1 MGADARISV
10 HSDAS
15 SQSMIDSSAASDSA
29 VADHPEA
36 HFSIMNRGVD
46 ATIRR
51 VLVVDDEESIR
62 RAIGKFL
69 RTRGFEVV
77 TAESGDEALLQL
89 GQQGFVLMLCDV
101 RMPGLSGVDVV
112 PRALQLDSELAI
124 MMLTAVNDAPTA
136 TESLSQ
142 GAMDYL
148 MKPVELADLE
158 LAIER
163 ALHKRA
169 LLIEQRRVERMIR
182 EEVAQRTEELER
194 EKDAL
199 RSLTVRVAETL
210 INAMEVKDVYLR
222 GHSQRVAELAASMAE
237 ELGMSPDAVEQVRLA
252 GRLHDVG
259 KIGTREAVLNKPGT
273 LTPEEFAHVKE
284 HVRIGMDILAPLS
297 HLGEALTYVQDHHEH
312 WDGTGYPRAL
322 EGTRI
327 SIGGRIL
334 AAADAFDALTSKR
347 AYREPMEPQETIN
360 FLQDHVGR
368 LLDPEIYAALRRVV
382 SRRKTLTFIDP

>member
-1 MGADARISV
+1 MSLV
-10 HSDAS
+10 
-15 SQSMIDSSAASDSA
+15 QMIDQSASTAA
-29 VADHPEA
+29 AFADRPDEQR
-36 HFSIMNRGVD
+36 SVNRSVEMSM
-46 ATIRR
+46 RR

-69 RTRGFEVV
+69 KTRGFEVV
-77 TAESGDEALLQL
+77 TAQSGDEALLQL

-158 LAIER
+158 VAIER

-194 EKDAL
+194 EKDTL
-199 RSLTVRVAETL
+199 RNLTVSVAETL

-222 GHSQRVAELAASMAE
+222 GHSQRVAELAASIAD
-237 ELGMSPDAVEQVRLA
+237 ELGMTPDTVEQVRLA

-273 LTPEEFAHVKE
+273 LTPDEFDHVKE
-284 HVRIGMDILAPLS
+284 HVRIGMDILAPLK
-297 HLGEALTYVQDHHEH
+297 HLGEALTFVQDHHEH
-312 WDGTGYPRAL
+312 WDGKGYPRGL
-322 EGTRI
+322 DRDRI

-347 AYREPMEPQETIN
+347 AYREPMQPEETIQ
-360 FLQDHVGR
+360 FLEGHVGR
-368 LLDPEIYAALRRVV
+368 LLDPDVYAALRRVV

>member
-1 MGADARISV
+1 MIQ
-10 HSDAS
+10 
-15 SQSMIDSSAASDSA
+15 QSFSSDSA
-29 VADHPEA
+29 HAENADILAQTKRISADVA
-36 HFSIMNRGVD
+36 
-46 ATIRR
+46 TRR

-69 RTRGFEVV
+69 RTRGFDVV

-101 RMPGLSGVDVV
+101 RMPGLTGVEVV

-158 LAIER
+158 VAIER

-182 EEVAQRTEELER
+182 EEVAQRTLELER
-194 EKDAL
+194 EKEAL
-199 RSLTVRVAETL
+199 RDLTVSVAETL

-237 ELGMSPDAVEQVRLA
+237 ELGMSADAVEQVRIA

-259 KIGTREAVLNKPGT
+259 KIGTREAVLNKPGA
-273 LTPEEFAHVKE
+273 LTPEEFEHVKE
-284 HVRIGMDILAPLS
+284 HVRIGMEILAPLK
-297 HLGEALTYVQDHHEH
+297 HLGQALTYVKDHHEH
-312 WDGTGYPRAL
+312 WDGSGYPGAL
-322 EGTRI
+322 KGTGI

-347 AYREPMEPQETIN
+347 AYREPMDPDATIK
-360 FLQDHVGR
+360 FLEGHVGR
-368 LLDPEIYAALRRVV
+368 LLDPEIYAALQRVV

>member
-1 MGADARISV
+1 MIDHVAAFSLSTERPE
-10 HSDAS
+10 AS
-15 SQSMIDSSAASDSA
+15 SLSSKGGSEAAA
-29 VADHPEA
+29 
-36 HFSIMNRGVD
+36 
-46 ATIRR
+46 RR
-51 VLVVDDEESIR
+51 VLVVDDEEGIR
-62 RAIGKFL
+62 RALGKFL
-69 RTRGFEVV
+69 RTRGFDVV
-77 TAESGDEALLQL
+77 TAESGDEALSQL

-101 RMPGLSGVDVV
+101 RMPGLSGVEVI
-112 PRALQLDSELAI
+112 PRALQMDSELAI

-158 LAIER
+158 VAIER

-194 EKDAL
+194 EKEAL
-199 RSLTVRVAETL
+199 RDLTVSVAETL

-237 ELGMSPDAVEQVRLA
+237 ELGMNADAVEHIRLA

-259 KIGTREAVLNKPGT
+259 KIGTRESVLNKPGA
-273 LTPEEFAHVKE
+273 LTPDEFEHIKE
-284 HVRIGMDILAPLS
+284 HVRIGMEILAPLK
-297 HLGEALTYVQDHHEH
+297 HLGAALTYVQDHHEH
-312 WDGTGYPRAL
+312 WDGSGYPRGL
-322 EGTRI
+322 KGTDI

-334 AAADAFDALTSKR
+334 AAADAFDALTSQR
-347 AYREPMEPQETIN
+347 AYREPMEPVATIQ
-360 FLQDHVGR
+360 FLEGHVGR
-368 LLDPEIYAALRRVV
+368 LLDPDIYVALQRVV

>member
-1 MGADARISV
+1 
-10 HSDAS
+10 
-15 SQSMIDSSAASDSA
+15 MIDNSAAGALTTLDALVPSKGPVRSSRALDSL
-29 VADHPEA
+29 
-36 HFSIMNRGVD
+36 
-46 ATIRR
+46 TQR

-77 TAESGDEALLQL
+77 TAESGVEALDQL
-89 GQQGFVLMLCDV
+89 AQQSFVLMLCDV
-101 RMPGLSGVDVV
+101 RMPGLTGVEVV
-112 PRALQLDSELAI
+112 PRALQLDGELAI

-136 TESLSQ
+136 TEALAH

-158 LAIER
+158 QAIER

-182 EEVAQRTEELER
+182 EEVVQRTEELER

-199 RSLTVRVAETL
+199 RNLTVRIAETL

-237 ELGMSPDAVEQVRLA
+237 QLGLSPDGVEQVRIA

-259 KIGTREAVLNKPGT
+259 KIGTREAILNKPGS

-284 HVRIGMDILAPLS
+284 HVRIGMEILAPLK
-297 HLGEALTYVQDHHEH
+297 HLGEALVYVHDHHEH
-312 WDGTGYPRAL
+312 WDGGGYPRGL
-322 EGTRI
+322 KGTDI

-347 AYREPMEPQETIN
+347 AYREPMEPKDTID
-360 FLQDHVGR
+360 FLKEHVGR
-368 LLDPEIYAALRRVV
+368 LLDPDVFAALKSVV
-382 SRRKTLTFIDP
+382 GRRKTLTFIDP

>member
-1 MGADARISV
+1 MIDQSASSTLSAPADAPSKAPRRT
-10 HSDAS
+10 AEL
-15 SQSMIDSSAASDSA
+15 AA
-29 VADHPEA
+29 
-36 HFSIMNRGVD
+36 
-46 ATIRR
+46 RR
-51 VLVVDDEESIR
+51 VLVVDDEEGIR
-62 RAIGKFL
+62 RAISKFL
-69 RTRGFEVV
+69 RTRGFDVV
-77 TAESGDEALLQL
+77 TAESGDEALVQL

-101 RMPGLSGVDVV
+101 RMPGLSGVEVV
-112 PRALQLDSELAI
+112 PRALQMDSELAI

-136 TESLSQ
+136 TESLSR

-148 MKPVELADLE
+148 MKPVELADLDA
-158 LAIER
+158 AIER

-194 EKDAL
+194 EKEAL
-199 RSLTVRVAETL
+199 RDLTVSVAETL

-237 ELGMSPDAVEQVRLA
+237 ELGMSADAVEHVRLA

-259 KIGTREAVLNKPGT
+259 KIGTREAVLNKPGS
-273 LTPEEFAHVKE
+273 LTPEEFEHVKE
-284 HVRIGMDILAPLS
+284 HVRIGMDILAPLK

-322 EGTRI
+322 SGTQI
-327 SIGGRIL
+327 SVGGRIL

-347 AYREPMEPQETIN
+347 AYREPMAPQETIE
-360 FLQDHVGR
+360 FLAAHVGR
-368 LLDPEIYAALRRVV
+368 LLDPDIYAALQRVV
-382 SRRKTLTFIDP
+382 ARRKTLTFIDP

>member
-1 MGADARISV
+1 
-10 HSDAS
+10 
-15 SQSMIDSSAASDSA
+15 MIHQSSASATLFSEQPGPSDRAIARSHDTPA
-29 VADHPEA
+29 
-36 HFSIMNRGVD
+36 
-46 ATIRR
+46 RR

-69 RTRGFEVV
+69 RTRGFDVV
-77 TAESGDEALLQL
+77 TAESGDEALQQL
-89 GQQGFVLMLCDV
+89 SQQGFVLMLCDV

-136 TESLSQ
+136 TESLSS

-158 LAIER
+158 IAIER

-194 EKDAL
+194 EKEAL
-199 RSLTVRVAETL
+199 RELTVSVAETL

-222 GHSQRVAELAASMAE
+222 GHSQRVAELAASIAD
-237 ELGMSPDAVEQVRLA
+237 ELGLSPDAVEHVRLA

-259 KIGTREAVLNKPGT
+259 KIGTREAVLNKPGK
-273 LTPEEFAHVKE
+273 LTPEEFEHVKE
-284 HVRIGMDILAPLS
+284 HVRIGMEILAPLK
-297 HLGEALTYVQDHHEH
+297 HIGQALQFVHDHHEH
-312 WDGTGYPRAL
+312 WDGSGYPRGLA
-322 EGTRI
+322 GMHI

-334 AAADAFDALTSKR
+334 AAADAFDALTSQR
-347 AYREPMEPQETIN
+347 AYREPMDPQHTIV
-360 FLQDHVGR
+360 FLKDHVGR
-368 LLDPEIYAALRRVV
+368 LLDPDIYAAMCRVV

>member
-1 MGADARISV
+1 
-10 HSDAS
+10 
-15 SQSMIDSSAASDSA
+15 MIDQSAAVFNL
-29 VADHPEA
+29 VAEHPEERA
-36 HFSIMNRGVD
+36 NSPKRASESGG
-46 ATIRR
+46 RR
-51 VLVVDDEESIR
+51 VLVVDDEEGIR

-69 RTRGFEVV
+69 RTRGFDVV
-77 TAESGDEALLQL
+77 TAESGDEALSQL

-101 RMPGLSGVDVV
+101 RMPGLSGVEVI
-112 PRALQLDSELAI
+112 PRALQMDSELAI

-136 TESLSQ
+136 TDSLSN

-158 LAIER
+158 VAIER

-182 EEVAQRTEELER
+182 EEVSQRTEELER
-194 EKDAL
+194 EKEAL
-199 RSLTVRVAETL
+199 RDLTVSVAETL

-237 ELGMSPDAVEQVRLA
+237 ELGMYPDAVEQVRLA

-259 KIGTREAVLNKPGT
+259 KIGTREAVLNKPGA
-273 LTPEEFAHVKE
+273 LTPEEFEHIKE
-284 HVRIGMDILAPLS
+284 HVRIGMEILAPLK

-312 WDGTGYPRAL
+312 WDGSGYPRGVNTT
-322 EGTRI
+322 EI

-334 AAADAFDALTSKR
+334 AAADAFDALTSQR
-347 AYREPMEPQETIN
+347 AYRQPMEPAETIR
-360 FLQDHVGR
+360 FLEGHVGR
-368 LLDPEIYAALRRVV
+368 LLDPEIYAALQRVV

>member
-1 MGADARISV
+1 MIDNNAASSTATSDPALPAVGANRISTNT
-10 HSDAS
+10 DALV
-15 SQSMIDSSAASDSA
+15 Q
-29 VADHPEA
+29 
-36 HFSIMNRGVD
+36 
-46 ATIRR
+46 R

-69 RTRGFEVV
+69 RSRGFEVI
-77 TAESGDEALLQL
+77 TAESGVEALDALARES
-89 GQQGFVLMLCDV
+89 FVLMLCDV
-101 RMPGLSGVDVV
+101 RMPGLTGVEVV
-112 PRALQLDSELAI
+112 PRALQLDGELAI

-136 TESLSQ
+136 TEALSQ

-158 LAIER
+158 QAIER

-194 EKDAL
+194 EKEAL
-199 RSLTVRVAETL
+199 RSLTVSVAETL

-222 GHSQRVAELAASMAE
+222 GHSQRVAELGASIAE
-237 ELGMSPDAVEQVRLA
+237 QLDLPPDVVENVRIA

-259 KIGTREAVLNKPGT
+259 KIGTRESVLNKPGK

-284 HVRIGMDILAPLS
+284 HVRIGMDILAPLR
-297 HLGEALTYVQDHHEH
+297 HLGDVLLFVHDHHEH
-312 WDGTGYPRAL
+312 WDGSGYPRGL
-322 EGTRI
+322 RTTEI

-347 AYREPMEPQETIN
+347 AYREPMDPKETID
-360 FLQDHVGR
+360 FLKDHVGK
-368 LLDPEIYAALRRVV
+368 LLDPEVFAALRTVV
-382 SRRKTLTFIDP
+382 GRRKTLTFIDP

>member
-1 MGADARISV
+1 
-10 HSDAS
+10 
-15 SQSMIDSSAASDSA
+15 MIDQSVSAQS
-29 VADHPEA
+29 VIADHPEA
-36 HFSIMNRGVD
+36 QAVTPRRVGEVAS
-46 ATIRR
+46 RR
-51 VLVVDDEESIR
+51 VLVVDDEEGIR

-69 RTRGFEVV
+69 RTRGFDVV
-77 TAESGDEALLQL
+77 TAESGDEALSQL

-101 RMPGLSGVDVV
+101 RMPGISGVEVV

-136 TESLSQ
+136 TESLSH

-158 LAIER
+158 IAIER

-194 EKDAL
+194 EKEAL
-199 RSLTVRVAETL
+199 RDLTVSVAETL

-222 GHSQRVAELAASMAE
+222 GHSQRVAELAASMADE
-237 ELGMSPDAVEQVRLA
+237 MGLSADAVEQVRLA

-259 KIGTREAVLNKPGT
+259 KIGTREAILNKPGT
-273 LTPEEFAHVKE
+273 LTPEEFEHVKE
-284 HVRIGMDILAPLS
+284 HVRIGMEILAPLK
-297 HLGEALTYVQDHHEH
+297 HLGEALRYVQDHHEH

-322 EGTRI
+322 HTTQI

-347 AYREPMEPQETIN
+347 AYREPMEPKETIK
-360 FLQDHVGR
+360 FLEGHVGR
-368 LLDPEIYAALRRVV
+368 LLDPEVYAALQRVV
-382 SRRKTLTFIDP
+382 SRHKTLVFIDP

>member
-1 MGADARISV
+1 M
-10 HSDAS
+10 
-15 SQSMIDSSAASDSA
+15 MIDHASAFSLATEQPGVSPMAPKNVSDI
-29 VADHPEA
+29 E
-36 HFSIMNRGVD
+36 G
-46 ATIRR
+46 RR
-51 VLVVDDEESIR
+51 VLVVDDEEGIR

-69 RTRGFEVV
+69 RTRGFDVV
-77 TAESGDEALLQL
+77 TAESGDEALSQL
-89 GQQGFVLMLCDV
+89 GQQPFVLMLCDV
-101 RMPGLSGVDVV
+101 RMPGLSGVEVI
-112 PRALQLDSELAI
+112 PRALQMDSELAI

-158 LAIER
+158 VAIER

-194 EKDAL
+194 EKEAL
-199 RSLTVRVAETL
+199 RALTISVAETL

-222 GHSQRVAELAASMAE
+222 GHSQRVAELAASIAE
-237 ELGMSPDAVEQVRLA
+237 ELGMSADAVEHIRIA

-259 KIGTREAVLNKPGT
+259 KIGTREAVLNKPGA
-273 LTPEEFAHVKE
+273 LTPEEFEHIKE
-284 HVRIGMDILAPLS
+284 HVRIGMDILAPLK
-297 HLGEALTYVQDHHEH
+297 HLGEALGFMHDHHEH
-312 WDGTGYPRAL
+312 WDGSGYPRGLA
-322 EGTRI
+322 GTAI

-334 AAADAFDALTSKR
+334 AAADAFDALTSQR
-347 AYREPMEPQETIN
+347 AYREPMEPKATIE
-360 FLQDHVGR
+360 FLRGHVGR
-368 LLDPEIYAALRRVV
+368 LLDPEIYEALRRVV